1 VRPIAPRAN
10 PRTVTI
16 RDRERAR
23 GRERDTIVAGRE
35 RRRPASWAG
44 RRVTDWWTDGE
55 DDGAGAAPAALLAL
69 GFLGGLAVGAAAWSR
84 LLETS
89 SRQLFSRSAARR
101 YWAVSYLGAR
111 PSVDTARLLRD
122 YVRWEPH
129 PLLRRRARHVLAEV
143 EASLGR

>member
-1 VRPIAPRAN
+1 MRRSGAPH
-10 PRTVTI
+10 
-16 RDRERAR
+16 
-23 GRERDTIVAGRE
+23 AG
-35 RRRPASWAG
+35 G
-44 RRVTDWWTDGE
+44 RRWTDRHVGR
-55 DDGAGAAPAALLAL
+55 APLAPATLATL

-84 LLETS
+84 LLEAS
-89 SRQLFSRSAARR
+89 SQQLFSRHPVRR

-129 PLLRRRARHVLAEV
+129 PLLRRRARHVLADV

>member
-1 VRPIAPRAN
+1 
-10 PRTVTI
+10 VTI
-16 RDRERAR
+16 RDRDRAR
-23 GRERDTIVAGRE
+23 GRERDRITVRRE
-35 RRRPASWAG
+35 RRRPAAGAG
-44 RRVTDWWTDGE
+44 RRVTDWWADGQ
-55 DDGAGAAPAALLAL
+55 DDRSGAPPAALVAL

-89 SRQLFSRSAARR
+89 SRQLFSRAAVRR

-129 PLLRRRARHVLAEV
+129 PLLRRRARHVLADV